1 MPPRAPHTFDRQRTA
16 TRAAILDAAL
26 AQVQETPT
34 APFSHESVAAR
45 AGIAPRTVYRHF
57 PTRGDLTAALWTRLR
72 DAHGTRWPSTRR
84 QVIPALR
91 RTFRQFGD
99 LEPLTRAAVAA
110 GSTTQYTVHG
120 SAEGRDAFGR
130 CLEDLLE
137 RLSPSEGQAL
147 IGNCLAIYSAP
158 YWQMLRDRGR
168 LTQREAERAAATA
181 MQALLDAA
189 DARAAR
195 TTTDGD
201 ETDDE

>member
-16 TRAAILDAAL
+16 TRAVILDAAL

-45 AGIAPRTVYRHF
+45 ARIAPRTVYRHF

-72 DAHGTRWPSTRR
+72 DAHGTRWPGTRR

-91 RTFRQFGD
+91 RTFRQFAD

-110 GSTTQYTVHG
+110 GSTTQYAVHG
-120 SAEGRDAFGR
+120 SAEGRDAFRR
-130 CLEDLLE
+130 CLGDLLL
-137 RLSPSEGQAL
+137 RLPSSEGRAL

-158 YWQMLRDRGR
+158 YWQMLRDRGG
-168 LTQREAERAAATA
+168 LTQREAERAAAAA
-181 MQALLDAA
+181 MQAVLDAA
-189 DARAAR
+189 DARAVGTAPR
-195 TTTDGD
+195 GRGNR
-201 ETDDE
+201 